1 MKWINETVEK
11 PLLLRPKEA
20 ARMLAISP
28 RSLWALTKA
37 GKVPHVCMNQTA
49 GACSNR
55 KTIRYPLDGLKSWI
69 EQQSAGHA
77 S

>member
-1 MKWINETVEK
+1 MKWTHETNES

-37 GKVPHVCMNQTA
+37 GKVPHVCLNQTA
-49 GACSNR
+49 GTCSNR
-55 KTIRYPLDGLKSWI
+55 KTIRYPLDGLKLWI
-69 EQQSAGHA
+69 AQQSAGQA